1 MKKEKNP
8 VLTMSMADEIE
19 ECVNKTF
26 KELLIADENIPRPI
40 IMSIAVIAISKYTG
54 KPVRLVVE

>member
-19 ECVNKTF
+19 ESVNKTF
-26 KELLIADENIPRPI
+26 EGLLTVDENIPREI
-40 IMSIAVIAISKYTG
+40 TITIAIIAISKYTG

>member
-26 KELLIADENIPRPI
+26 KELLIADGNIPRPI
-40 IMSIAVIAISKYTG
+40 IMSIAIIAISKYTG

>member
-40 IMSIAVIAISKYTG
+40 IMSITVIAISKYTG

>member
-1 MKKEKNP
+1 MKKQKNP

-19 ECVNKTF
+19 ECVNKAF
-26 KELLIADENIPRPI
+26 KELLIVDGDIPRPI
-40 IMSIAVIAISKYTG
+40 IMGIAIIAISKYTG

>member
-1 MKKEKNP
+1 MKKQKNP
-8 VLTMSMADEIE
+8 VLTLSMADEIE

-26 KELLIADENIPRPI
+26 KELLISDENIPRPI

>member
-8 VLTMSMADEIE
+8 VLTIGMADEIE

-26 KELLIADENIPRPI
+26 KELLTGYEIPRPI
-40 IMSIAVIAISKYTG
+40 IMMIAVIAISKYTG

>member
-19 ECVNKTF
+19 KCANETF
-26 KELLIADENIPRPI
+26 KGLPSVAVTIPRPI
-40 IMSIAVIAISKYTG
+40 IMTIAIIAISKYTG
-54 KPVRLVVE
+54 KPVRLAW